1 MRFNFYF
8 LVLLLG
14 MTAYTEDKKPNIL
27 FILTDDQSHRTVSC
41 YDEAHDWVQTPH
53 IDALAKKGMRFTS
66 AYIGTWCMPARATL
80 MTGKLQYN
88 MESMKMAG
96 EYPGSVY
103 DPKKLPYF
111 PKVFRDQGY
120 VTGMVGKW
128 HTGIDSGAKR
138 DWDYQ
143 AVWNRPKYVKNAG
156 HYYYDQLIE
165 FNGEEPH
172 MISGYSTD
180 NYTKWAEEFINN
192 KELHANKPW
201 YLWVCYAGVH
211 GPFTP
216 ADRHMNQYPGVKVPI
231 PEDIYPPRK
240 DKPAYASSREKWIKD
255 ENGVPQ
261 MQSKFSMR
269 TVQSNG
275 GVHGNTLDDWVRQY
289 QEAVSSLDDGVGR
302 LVQSLKDSGQYE
314 NTLIIF
320 TSDQGLAWGQ
330 HGFNHKLAPY
340 DANIKS
346 PMIVSMAGKI
356 KENTV
361 CTKPVSGTDIVP
373 TIFDYANLELPWQMD
388 GRSIRPLLTDHTTE
402 WNYPVLTTYT
412 GQVYGSDTHT
422 IPKDKSIY
430 SDAGVPW
437 WTSVVSGRYKYI
449 ETHIE
454 GEPAELYDL
463 KNDPEE
469 LHNLA
474 YKAEYKEETI
484 RMKKLM
490 TSEMKRTNCG
500 FVDKLP
506 AVKK

>member
-1 MRFNFYF
+1 
-8 LVLLLG
+8 
-14 MTAYTEDKKPNIL
+14 
-27 FILTDDQSHRTVSC
+27 
-41 YDEAHDWVQTPH
+41 
-53 IDALAKKGMRFTS
+53 
-66 AYIGTWCMPARATL
+66 MPARATL
-80 MTGKLQYN
+80 LTGKLQYN
-88 MESMKMAG
+88 MESMKMVG
-96 EYPGSVY
+96 EYPGSTY

-111 PKVFRDQGY
+111 PKVFKEQGY

-172 MISGYSTD
+172 MVPGYSTD

-192 KELHANKPW
+192 KELHADKPW
-201 YLWVCYAGVH
+201 YLWVCYSGVH

-216 ADRHMNQYPGVKVPI
+216 AKRHLDQYPGVKVPI

-240 DKPAYASSREKWIKD
+240 GKPTYSSTREKWLADKD
-255 ENGVPQ
+255 GVPI

-269 TVQSNG
+269 TVSSNG
-275 GVHGNTLDDWVRQY
+275 GVHGNSLHDWVRQY
-289 QEAVSSLDDGVGR
+289 QEAVTGLDEGVGR
-302 LVQSLKDSGQYE
+302 LIESLKESGQYE

-340 DANIKS
+340 DANLKS

-356 KENTV
+356 KEGVV
-361 CTKPVSGTDIVP
+361 CESAVSGPDIVP
-373 TIFDYANLELPWQMD
+373 TIFEYAGLKLPWQMD
-388 GRSIRPLLTDHTTE
+388 GRSLKPLLDNHQAK
-402 WNYPVLTTYT
+402 WDYPVLMSYT
-412 GQVYGSDTHT
+412 GQVYGSDTDT
-422 IPKDKSIY
+422 VPTDKSIY

-437 WTSVVSGRYKYI
+437 WTSVLSGRYKYI
-449 ETHIE
+449 QTHVAN
-454 GEPAELYDL
+454 EPAELYDL

-474 YKAEYKEETI
+474 YKAEYKAETAK
-484 RMKKLM
+484 MKQLM
-490 TSEMKRTNCG
+490 LTEMKRTNCG
-500 FVDKLP
+500 FIDNLP
-506 AVKK
+506 KVKETE

>member
-1 MRFNFYF
+1 MRIFTIGF
-8 LVLLLG
+8 LLT
-14 MTAYTEDKKPNIL
+14 MAIATAVEKRPNIL

-41 YDEAHDWVQTPH
+41 YEEAYDWVKTPH
-53 IDALAKKGMRFTS
+53 IDELAKNGMRFTS

-80 MTGKLQYN
+80 LTGKLQYN
-88 MESMKMAG
+88 MDSMKMAG
-96 EYPGSVY
+96 EYPGSIY
-103 DPKKLPYF
+103 NPKKLPYF
-111 PKVFRDQGY
+111 PKVFREQGY

-128 HTGIDSGAKR
+128 HTGIDSGALR

-156 HYYYDQLIE
+156 QYYYDQLIE

-172 MISGYSTD
+172 MIDGYSTD

-192 KELHANKPW
+192 KDLHKNKPW

-216 ADRHMNQYPGVKVPI
+216 ADRHKEQFPNATVPV

-240 DKPAYASSREKWIKD
+240 GKPTYASTREKWIDK
-255 ENGVPQ
+255 NGVPH

-269 TVQSNG
+269 TVKSNG
-275 GVHGNTLDDWVRQY
+275 GLHGNSLDAWVRQY
-289 QEAVSSLDDGVGR
+289 QQAVSSLDDGVGR
-302 LVQSLKDSGQYE
+302 LIQSLKDSGQYD

-346 PMIVSMAGKI
+346 PMIVSMPKTIESG
-356 KENTV
+356 TV
-361 CTKPVSGTDIVP
+361 CKAPINGTDIVP
-373 TIFDYANLELPWQMD
+373 TIFDYAGFELPWNMD
-388 GRSIRPLLTDHTTE
+388 GRSIKPLFENHNKKWD
-402 WNYPVLTTYT
+402 YPVLMAYT
-412 GQVYGSDTHT
+412 GQVYGSDTDN
-422 IPKDKSIY
+422 IPTDKSIY

-437 WTSVVSGRYKYI
+437 WISIVDGRYKYI
-449 ETHIE
+449 QTLIKN
-454 GEPAELYDL
+454 EPCELYDL
-463 KNDPEE
+463 ENDPEE

-474 YKAEYKEETI
+474 YKDEYKETL
-484 RMKKLM
+484 KKMQQLM
-490 TSEMKRTNCG
+490 ISEMERTNCG

-506 AVKK
+506 AVKAGK